1 MNSGVIDDRGPD
13 EVQLQVPDPRAPG
26 QVVVRLELFLIR
38 RSRSVGVAGHDVV
51 DDDVVVNDDVA
62 VDEVTALQKVL
73 KGEEDLTN
81 PGVAD
86 EDEVV
91 RLPVEAVVAE
101 APFGVAG
108 NGRNLSHEQELSN
121 NSK

>member
-51 DDDVVVNDDVA
+51 DDSVV
-62 VDEVTALQKVL
+62 VDEVAVFQKVL

-108 NGRNLSHEQELSN
+108 KGRNLSHEEELSN